1 MSENFDELG
10 ELGDKIKKIIDTAV
24 STKDYRQ
31 MTEDIKQTVGQTVN
45 SAVNSAVDSG
55 SEAIKNGLNN
65 VFGTG
70 NSQSGDSGVYRN
82 KTKEFEEKRR
92 REREQEQERQR
103 IEKEKAKEKM
113 LTLYERNTGGRMKG
127 MMIAVSGGILASGM
141 GLGTLVLSI
150 FDTRV
155 YLMAGNHD
163 YIKADS
169 FYRDFQWEKNV
180 TFFKNEQLTCVKDEK
195 LDVYVYGLSYEHQEI
210 ENPLYDSI
218 HPAEGDG
225 VHILLAHGGD
235 AKHIPMNIKS
245 IAASGFDYI
254 ALGHIHKPQILIRD
268 NAAYAGALE
277 PVDRNDL
284 GDHGYIEGHL
294 ENGRLKTNFV
304 PFACRSYEQIL
315 LMLREDS
322 TQASLEDML
331 KADLANKGRMN
342 IYRIVIQ
349 GTRAPELLLLP
360 ERLKSF
366 GYVTEV
372 LDESKPS
379 YDLEALQKKYS
390 GTLIGDYI
398 SYFLEKDR
406 NAVEEKALYYGL
418 QALLETSR

>member
-1 MSENFDELG
+1 MRFIHLADVHLG
-10 ELGDKIKKIIDTAV
+10 AV
-24 STKDYRQ
+24 PDRGCPWS
-31 MTEDIKQTVGQTVN
+31 
-45 SAVNSAVDSG
+45 S
-55 SEAIKNGLNN
+55 
-65 VFGTG
+65 
-70 NSQSGDSGVYRN
+70 
-82 KTKEFEEKRR
+82 R
-92 REREQEQERQR
+92 REEEIWETFRRVIAGIRENPVDLLFIAGDLFHRQPLLR
-103 IEKEKAKEKM
+103 ELKEVNN
-113 LTLYERNTGGRMKG
+113 LFST
-127 MMIAVSGGILASGM
+127 IP
-141 GLGTLVLSI
+141 
-150 FDTRV
+150 DTRV

-218 HPAEGDG
+218 HPAEGEG

-331 KADLANKGRMN
+331 KAAQGAAAAAEKGISLTVQPCTGSARFDAKW
-342 IYRIVIQ
+342 
-349 GTRAPELLLLP
+349 T
-360 ERLKSF
+360 S
-366 GYVTEV
+366 
-372 LDESKPS
+372 
-379 YDLEALQKKYS
+379 EALFNVVDNALKYTPPGGRVTLSAECYELFCRIRVTDS
-390 GTLIGDYI
+390 GPGIPEEEQAQVFSRFYRGAAVREQDGLGLGLYLTRRILIRQGGYLRLF
-398 SYFLEKDR
+398 SRPGQGSEFSLYLPLE
-406 NAVEEKALYYGL
+406 
-418 QALLETSR
+418 